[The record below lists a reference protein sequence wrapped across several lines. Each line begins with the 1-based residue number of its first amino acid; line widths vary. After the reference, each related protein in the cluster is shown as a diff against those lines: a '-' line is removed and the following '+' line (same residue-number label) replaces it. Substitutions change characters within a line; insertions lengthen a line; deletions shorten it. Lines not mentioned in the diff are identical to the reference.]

1 MSSKFEEF
9 LTGYFNAIKNDDL
22 EFLGRIY
29 QDWLETSGEVPEE
42 QKPEFTKMIMG
53 DLKQLAELKIDRTEE
68 IGDFDIVYMK
78 VDDGEFSLTFKKKGD
93 SWVFFNEKS
102 NFTLFKQVY
111 AISYA
116 IQGGS
121 LRVLFN
127 GKRTI
132 AADKIQNSGFN
143 SIINSV
149 LQVGEN
155 EMALES
161 VDGSEL
167 TVSLAISSAKPGEV
181 ISTDQGNVLK
191 WEGKVKEPVSLKFT
205 AE

>member
-1 MSSKFEEF
+1 MSNKFEEF

-22 EFLGRIY
+22 EFLGKIY
-29 QDWLETSGEVPEE
+29 ADWLETSGEVPDE
-42 QKPEFTKMIMG
+42 QKGEFTKMIIG

-78 VDDGEFSLTFKKKGD
+78 IDDGEFSLNFKKKGD
-93 SWVFFNEKS
+93 SWIFFNEKS

-111 AISYA
+111 AIGYA

-132 AADKIQNSGFN
+132 VADKIQNSGFN
-143 SIINSV
+143 SIINSA
-149 LQVGEN
+149 LEIGEN
-155 EMALES
+155 EITLES
-161 VDGSEL
+161 VDGTSL
-167 TVSLAISSAKPGEV
+167 TVSLKISSAKSGEI
-181 ISTDQGNVLK
+181 ISTDQGNVLN
-191 WEGKVKEPVSLKFT
+191 WDGTVKEPVNLRFS

>member
-1 MSSKFEEF
+1 MNSKFEEF

-22 EFLGRIY
+22 DYLGKVY
-29 QDWLETSGEVPEE
+29 QDWLDTSGEVPEE
-42 QKPEFTKMIMG
+42 QKGQFTKMIIG

-78 VDDGEFSLTFKKKGD
+78 IDDGEFSLTFKKKED

-111 AISYA
+111 AIGYA
-116 IQGGS
+116 IQGGTV
-121 LRVLFN
+121 RVLFN

-149 LQVGEN
+149 LNVGEN
-155 EMALES
+155 EMTLES
-161 VDGSEL
+161 VDGQEA
-167 TVSLAISSAKPGEV
+167 TVSLTISSAKPGEM